1 MGESGCGGVM
11 VHGDELAFQVWQE
24 VACPGKCVVRRV
36 EILAADIQW
45 NNGSPPLRRGLR
57 ATTIEPLHL
66 VQKRLWREERSC
78 CYCLWLCLVPQ
89 ALVVQINP

>member
-1 MGESGCGGVM
+1 M
-11 VHGDELAFQVWQE
+11 
-24 VACPGKCVVRRV
+24 RRI

-66 VQKRLWREERSC
+66 VQKRLWREEMSC
-78 CYCLWLCLVPQ
+78 YGQWLCLVPQ
-89 ALVVQINP
+89 APVVQINP